1 VFEAGGES
9 VLVYPMLRR
18 ADAAEPVANMPNGRH
33 NPLVDLLLGY
43 EEITSLL
50 QKIDTVLVTHPHT
63 DYWDLGTEDLTT
75 RDSPIPCQPEAT
87 EKIAAASFPWIV
99 PVDPEV
105 KWGRLLLRRTS
116 GRHGTGE
123 IGRRMAPVSG
133 FVVSSD
139 GAPRPS
145 TYGAGDTIWCPEVE
159 EALAVH
165 RPGVV
170 VLNACAAQF
179 LEGDP
184 ITMTVDDVI
193 QTAGAVP
200 EARITAVHMEAINHC
215 LLTRDKLKDALDR
228 EGLAKRV
235 DLPAD
240 GETLSVP

>member
-145 TYGAGDTIWCPEVE
+145 TYGAPTLYLRCGGYDLVPRGRGNPGGPPTGRGRPERMRCTI
-159 EALAVH
+159 LG
-165 RPGVV
+165 R
-170 VLNACAAQF
+170 
-179 LEGDP
+179 
-184 ITMTVDDVI
+184 
-193 QTAGAVP
+193 
-200 EARITAVHMEAINHC
+200 
-215 LLTRDKLKDALDR
+215 
-228 EGLAKRV
+228 
-235 DLPAD
+235 
-240 GETLSVP
+240 